1 MNSPSKNLASIPAAP
16 AARNGWAVWLVL
28 ALWLAWLLAL
38 AAMSYPEWGKSKIE
52 LMEPA
57 DHEK

>member
-1 MNSPSKNLASIPAAP
+1 LDAIENK
-16 AARNGWAVWLVL
+16 RNGWLVWVVL
-28 ALWLAWLLAL
+28 ALWFAWLLTL
-38 AAMSYPEWGKSKIE
+38 AILSYPEWGKSKIE

>member
-1 MNSPSKNLASIPAAP
+1 MNSHTEKLASTPAAP
-16 AARNGWAVWLVL
+16 ASRGGWAVWLVL
-28 ALWLAWLLAL
+28 ALWCAWLLAL

-52 LMEPA
+52 LLEPA

>member
-1 MNSPSKNLASIPAAP
+1 MNTQTEKLNSMQPAP
-16 AARNGWAVWLVL
+16 ASRNGWAVWLVL